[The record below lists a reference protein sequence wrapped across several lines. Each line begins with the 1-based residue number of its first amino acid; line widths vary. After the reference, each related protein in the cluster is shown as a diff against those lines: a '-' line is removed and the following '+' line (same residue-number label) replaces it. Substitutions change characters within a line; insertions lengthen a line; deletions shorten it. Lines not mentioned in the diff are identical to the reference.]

1 MEPATIVWEAEA
13 GACVTEADFR
23 AAVAARLG
31 AGASAAA
38 SKERVFRIQARKLSD
53 GQWLVFIREG
63 AAERR
68 QQGECDAA
76 FSSAVL
82 AVAVAIDPLHADV
95 RPAPLKGGNTPPEA
109 VPTSP
114 SPPPS
119 NEILPQPTEEKP
131 PPAAVTVPVP
141 ASPSRV
147 PVRPGPLSPRYGF
160 DRLYGVVEVGGGLAI
175 GRTPRPAPVG
185 TVAVGVVLPE
195 DCGARSC
202 LPKGRISLDFG
213 YLGTTDVPATAG
225 GVAVAVTGY
234 EIGLSGR
241 FGIVRKPSFSL
252 GVVGKFAVFASSAAG
267 RDVADARRAA
277 AIGAYASGGAFLAIP
292 VGHRWEFSGE
302 VLGGG
307 PLRRTVA
314 ALGGG
319 AGPLVLWTSGPLVA
333 GATAHVSF
341 SFR

>member
-23 AAVAARLG
+23 AAVAGRLG
-31 AGASAAA
+31 AGASPTA
-38 SKERVFRIQARKLSD
+38 SKERVFRVQARKLAD

-68 QQGECDAA
+68 QQGECEAA
-76 FSSAVL
+76 FSSAAL

-95 RPAPLKGGNTPPEA
+95 RPAPPKDPPSGTPA
-109 VPTSP
+109 
-114 SPPPS
+114 PPPA
-119 NEILPQPTEEKP
+119 NDVLPQPTEETP

-147 PVRPGPLSPRYGF
+147 PVKPGPLSPRYGF
-160 DRLYGVVEVGGGLAI
+160 DRLYGVVEVGGGLAL
-175 GRTPRPAPVG
+175 GRTPRPAPVA

-202 LPKGRISLDFG
+202 LPKGRLLLDFG
-213 YLGTTDVPATAG
+213 YLGTTDVPATS

-241 FGIVRKPSFSL
+241 FGLVRKPSFSF
-252 GVVGKFAVFASSAAG
+252 GVSGKFAIFASAAAG

-277 AIGAYASGGAFLAIP
+277 AIGAYVGGGAFVAVP
-292 VGHRWEFSGE
+292 VGRRWEFSGE

-319 AGPLVLWTSGPLVA
+319 TGPLVLWTSGPLVA
-333 GATAHVSF
+333 GATANVSF